1 MPRLPISATD
11 RAAVAV
17 AVAAVLAAA
26 VVAALLRGGNAP
38 ASAPVSGSEAAEV
51 DSFAASVARRDSAYA
66 IKLRRNTRG
75 GSREGGQRGYRQHKY
90 YGQYNSPAADGS
102 ACRKRAAATA
112 FPSKLRPGETVDL
125 NCGDTAELRHVPG
138 VGSVTARRIVR
149 YGESLGGYVAAAQA
163 AEVYGLDSS
172 AVRWF
177 TVGSPAP
184 RKVNINR
191 DGYTRLAR
199 HPYIG
204 ARRAA
209 YIMRMRREWGRI
221 RSLRALLNDTIFSP
235 GDAER
240 LAPYVE
246 F

>member
-1 MPRLPISATD
+1 MSAPD

-17 AVAAVLAAA
+17 TVVAVLAAA
-26 VVAALLRGGNAP
+26 VLLSRGGDPP
-38 ASAPVSGSEAAEV
+38 ASAPVPENEAAEV
-51 DSFAASVARRDSAYA
+51 DSFAADVAGRDSAYVRG
-66 IKLRRNTRG
+66 LRRKAYG
-75 GSREGGQRGYRQHKY
+75 GSRRARSRNRRQYERQAAGGYRE
-90 YGQYNSPAADGS
+90 
-102 ACRKRAAATA
+102 RAAAPA
-112 FPSKLRPGETVDL
+112 FPAKLRPGETVDL

-138 VGSVTARRIVR
+138 VGSVIARRIVR
-149 YGESLGGYVAAAQA
+149 YGESLGGYVSAAQA
-163 AEVYGLDSS
+163 AEVYGLDSG

-184 RKVNINR
+184 RRININR
-191 DGYTRLAR
+191 AEYSRLAR

-209 YIMRMRREWGRI
+209 HIMRMRREWGRI
-221 RSLRALLNDTIFSP
+221 RSLRALLSDSVFSP
-235 GDAER
+235 GDVER